1 MIDAGEEIVSGGI
14 VRSGI
19 VIYYFVTIFAHKN
32 RATREAKLKRLA
44 ERVLNTVLR
53 KRVLNTVL
61 RISVRRGKVLNA
73 LERVAGYRAKSQKP
87 VVSKRKNIHCVEE
100 RAAHVLR
107 ADIGFEIRF
116 VLISAV
122 NAGVE
127 GKPTREVM
135 REGQSDVSGSL
146 VLARHIEIL
155 AKASDTHHK
164 KLCPFPRASV
174 SKDNVLFGEY
184 RAFAAR

>member
-1 MIDAGEEIVSGGI
+1 MI
-14 VRSGI
+14 
-19 VIYYFVTIFAHKN
+19 
-32 RATREAKLKRLA
+32 
-44 ERVLNTVLR
+44 
-53 KRVLNTVL
+53 
-61 RISVRRGKVLNA
+61 
-73 LERVAGYRAKSQKP
+73 
-87 VVSKRKNIHCVEE
+87 SKRKNIDRIEE

-107 ADIGFEIRF
+107 ADIGCEIRF
-116 VLISAV
+116 VLVSAV

-174 SKDNVLFGEY
+174 SEDDVFSRE
-184 RAFAAR
+184 R